1 MPIHS
6 LYTLS
11 NDDAEARNW
20 LNFFRRHGF
29 TRLTNLII
37 ERVFWLEGEVHLEN
51 LMPLLVNPLYQT
63 ASPQSRLEVAH
74 GPIVEIAYRPAVT
87 DPETPSILAGAR
99 ALGETGLEFAR
110 LSKRYQFVGLS

>member
-1 MPIHS
+1 MPIHTV
-6 LYTLS
+6 YTLS

-20 LNFFRRHGF
+20 LGFFRRHGA
-29 TRLTNLII
+29 TRLSNLVI
-37 ERVFWLEGEVHLEN
+37 ERVFWLEGEIRLEK

-63 ASPQSRLEVAH
+63 ASPHPRLEVDH

-110 LSKRYQFVGLS
+110 LSKRYQFA